1 MPTVRIKF
9 KQLPSSVLESVR
21 QRRDMGVTYRE
32 MVKEFDIPMHE
43 LCSQVNL
50 YEAAISHMAYIEQKD
65 TEQKLTAA
73 ERALRE
79 QTFLQP
85 DLTIGDIYTTGTAL
99 YCKQSM
105 QLVEYSDI
113 AGKYIRVMNLDAQI
127 S

>member
-21 QRRDMGVTYRE
+21 QRRDMGVTYRL
-32 MVKEFDIPMHE
+32 MAKEFDIPMHE

-50 YEAAISHMAYIEQKD
+50 YEAAISHMAYIEHKD
-65 TEQKLTAA
+65 AEEKLTAA

-79 QTFLQP
+79 QTFNQP
-85 DLTIGDIYTTGTAL
+85 DLTIGDIYTTGSAL

-105 QLVEYSDI
+105 QPIEYSDI